1 MFPLSAS
8 LPLLLPLSV
17 RYSLLLGLSTSHLPT
32 LLVVPPL
39 RLTFHRTALPPL
51 PSIRPPFL
59 LPLTITHVLLLHLP
73 PRVNLPIHPLK
84 SLSMNDLLVHA
95 PLPKFLV
102 VHPTFHLPVLL
113 SVPPLPPTLHRTAL
127 PPLPSIRP
135 QFFLPPT
142 IMNVLLLQLPQLS
155 MNVSFHLPPPK
166 CLPPSLMPP
175 FHSLILLLVRLRR

>member
-17 RYSLLLGLSTSHLPT
+17 RYSLLLGLSMSHLPDP
-32 LLVVPPL
+32 LSMPPL

-51 PSIRPPFL
+51 ASIRPPFL
-59 LPLTITHVLLLHLP
+59 LPLTITHVLLLHLA
-73 PRVNLPIHPLK
+73 PRMNLPIHPLM
-84 SLSMNDLLVHA
+84 SLSMNYLLVLA
-95 PLPKFLV
+95 ALPKYLV
-102 VHPTFHLPVLL
+102 VHPILHLPVLL

-127 PPLPSIRP
+127 PPLPNTRP
-135 QFFLPPT
+135 QSFLPPM